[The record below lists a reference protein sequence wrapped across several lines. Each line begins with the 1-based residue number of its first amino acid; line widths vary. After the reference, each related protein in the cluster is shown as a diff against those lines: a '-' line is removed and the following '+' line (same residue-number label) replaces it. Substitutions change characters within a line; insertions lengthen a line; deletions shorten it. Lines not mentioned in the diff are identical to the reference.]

1 MSITYRLEGV
11 TKVYDGKQIL
21 NIRELDFKTGE
32 IFGLVGPSGAG
43 KSTLLRLLNFLE
55 KPSSGRIK
63 YNGNG
68 YAEGKLPDLAKRRS
82 ITTVLQRSA
91 LLHQS
96 VWKNVIFPL
105 KIRGIEIT
113 RTKRSEIE
121 ELLKYLGLQDLKDQR
136 ADKLSGGEAQRVA
149 VARAVVFEPD
159 VLLLDEPTSNLDP
172 SNISIIENMIERYV
186 KKPGKTV
193 IMVTHNIMQAK
204 RLADR
209 VGLIYEGEIIEV
221 AEKAKFFNN
230 PERNLTEKFLNGELI
245 Y

>member
-1 MSITYRLEGV
+1 MSITYRLEGIS
-11 TKVYDGKQIL
+11 KVYDGNQIL
-21 NIRELDFKTGE
+21 NIRELEFKTGE

-55 KPSSGRIK
+55 KQGSGIIK
-63 YNGNG
+63 YNGNS
-68 YAEGKLPDLAKRRS
+68 YYDGKLPELNQRRS
-82 ITTVLQRSA
+82 ITTVLQQSA

-96 VWKNVIFPL
+96 VWKNVVYPL
-105 KIRGIEIT
+105 KN
-113 RTKRSEIE
+113 RSIKIDEERRAEIE
-121 ELLKYLGLQDLKDQR
+121 ELLQYLGLLEIKDQR

-149 VARAVVFEPD
+149 MARAVVFEPD

-172 SNISIIENMIERYV
+172 SNISIIEKMIQRYIN
-186 KKPGKTV
+186 KPGKTI

-209 VGLIYEGEIIEV
+209 VGLIYEGEMIEV
-221 AEKAKFFNN
+221 AEKDKFFNN

>member
-1 MSITYRLEGV
+1 MSITYRLENIS
-11 TKVYDGKQIL
+11 KIYDEKQIL
-21 NIRELDFKTGE
+21 NIRELEFKTGE

-68 YAEGKLPDLAKRRS
+68 YLDGTLPDLSQRRS

-91 LLHQS
+91 LLQQS

-105 KIRGIEIT
+105 KIRGIKIT
-113 RTKRSEIE
+113 ESKTLEIE
-121 ELLKYLGLQDLKDQR
+121 ELLKYLGLHELKDQR

-149 VARAVVFEPD
+149 MARAVVFEPD

-172 SNISIIENMIERYV
+172 SNIIIIEKMIERYI
-186 KKPGKTV
+186 KKPDKTI
-193 IMVTHNIMQAK
+193 IMITHNIMQAK

-209 VGLIYEGEIIEV
+209 IGLIYEGEMIEV
-221 AEKAKFFNN
+221 AKKDKFFND

>member
-1 MSITYRLEGV
+1 MSITYRLENIS
-11 TKVYDGKQIL
+11 KIYDEKQIL
-21 NIRELDFKTGE
+21 NIRELEFKTGE

-68 YAEGKLPDLAKRRS
+68 YLDGTLPDLLQRRS

-105 KIRGIEIT
+105 KIRGIKIT
-113 RTKRSEIE
+113 ESKVSEIE
-121 ELLKYLGLQDLKDQR
+121 ELLKYLGLYELKDQR

-149 VARAVVFEPD
+149 MARAVVFEPD

-172 SNISIIENMIERYV
+172 SNISIIEKMIERYI
-186 KKPGKTV
+186 KK
-193 IMVTHNIMQAK
+193 A
-204 RLADR
+204 
-209 VGLIYEGEIIEV
+209 
-221 AEKAKFFNN
+221 
-230 PERNLTEKFLNGELI
+230 
-245 Y
+245 

>member
-1 MSITYRLEGV
+1 MSITYRLEGIS
-11 TKVYDGKQIL
+11 KVYDEKKIL
-21 NIRELDFKTGE
+21 NIRELEFKTGE

-55 KPSSGRIK
+55 KPTSGRIK
-63 YNGNG
+63 YNGDG
-68 YAEGKLPDLAKRRS
+68 YIDGKLPDLKKRRS
-82 ITTVLQRSA
+82 ITTVLQQSA

-96 VWKNVIFPL
+96 VWKNVIYPL
-105 KIRGIEIT
+105 KIRGIEINEM
-113 RTKRSEIE
+113 RRKEIE
-121 ELLKYLGLQDLKDQR
+121 ELLKYLGLLEIKDQR

-149 VARAVVFEPD
+149 MARAVVFEPD

-172 SNISIIENMIERYV
+172 SNISIIERMIQRYI
-186 KKPGKTV
+186 KKPGKTI

-209 VGLIYEGEIIEV
+209 VGLIYEGEMIEV
-221 AEKAKFFNN
+221 AEKNKFFNN